1 MNNTNGA
8 TSVTFTIE
16 DIREEFLSNGRSCD
30 LRTETEQFLALIKA
44 YELEIPFRIACMKR
58 YRTPHY
64 NTLTDEQWHELARE
78 YRSILQQAIIQGPE
92 LDGVERRNNP
102 H

>member
-1 MNNTNGA
+1 MELTL
-8 TSVTFTIE
+8 E
-16 DIREEFLSNGRSCD
+16 DIRDEFLSNGRSCD
-30 LRTETEQFLALIKA
+30 PSTETEQYLWLIKR

-58 YRTPHY
+58 FRTPHY
-64 NTLTDEQWHELARE
+64 NTLTDEQWQELARE

-92 LDGVERRNNP
+92 LDGSQRRSNT

>member
-1 MNNTNGA
+1 VN
-8 TSVTFTIE
+8 FTLEEIK
-16 DIREEFLSNGRSCD
+16 DEFLSNGRVCD
-30 LRTETEQFLALIKA
+30 VRTEAEQYMALVKA

-64 NTLTDEQWHELARE
+64 TTLTDGQWHELARE
-78 YRSILQQAIIQGPE
+78 YRSIMQQAIIQGPD
-92 LDGVERRNNP
+92 LNGVKRRNNS